1 MFLWA
6 LQCLA
11 CQFEKVQ
18 TSWLVSRCLV
28 LLFGPPASLYRS
40 TVYVHTNMH
49 AVSVCFRNPPNYDMG
64 YWIFNV
70 PHFFIL
76 EGPWA
81 PFDEILEAT
90 LQLLTYNGKGEPR
103 ATHRERIDV

>member
-1 MFLWA
+1 
-6 LQCLA
+6 
-11 CQFEKVQ
+11 
-18 TSWLVSRCLV
+18 
-28 LLFGPPASLYRS
+28 
-40 TVYVHTNMH
+40 MH

-81 PFDEILEAT
+81 PFYEILEAT
-90 LQLLTYNGKGEPR
+90 LQLLTYNGKGNQELL
-103 ATHRERIDV
+103 TEKE